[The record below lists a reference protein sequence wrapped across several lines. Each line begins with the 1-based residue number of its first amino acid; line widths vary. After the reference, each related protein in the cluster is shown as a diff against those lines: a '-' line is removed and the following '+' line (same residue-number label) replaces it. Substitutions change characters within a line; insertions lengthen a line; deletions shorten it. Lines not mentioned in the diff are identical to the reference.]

1 MRWTK
6 VGAACGALVMAVGG
20 HQAVH
25 AQTQAAD
32 FDQLMAMDEGSL
44 EGEIDSRFNAGL
56 TASNSAEMINGDDPR
71 YLWALE
77 TKTQCG
83 IALGYLKSST
93 KDPVSI
99 GKCARAY
106 ELMQMPPVPSAPI
119 VATPPTEP
127 YLPEQCKNE
136 VVGLVFFEFD
146 SSEVPAEAAQTINF
160 ARDNYRECAWRGF
173 TVTGHADRSG
183 SDAYNVGL
191 SEERAQAVV
200 NAMTSAGIPAD
211 MIASSAEGESNP
223 RVATDDGVREPQNRR
238 VEITAR

>member
-1 MRWTK
+1 M
-6 VGAACGALVMAVGG
+6 GAACGALALAVGG
-20 HQAVH
+20 HQVAF
-25 AQTQAAD
+25 AQTKAAD
-32 FDQLMAMDEGSL
+32 FDQLMAMSEGSL
-44 EGEIDSRFNAGL
+44 ESEIGSRFNEGL
-56 TASNSAEMINGDDPR
+56 AASNSAELINGDEPR

-77 TKTQCG
+77 TKAQCG

-106 ELMQMPPVPSAPI
+106 ELMQMPPAPSAPI
-119 VATPPTEP
+119 VAAPPTEP

-136 VVGLVFFEFD
+136 LVGIVFFEFD

-160 ARDNYRECAWRGF
+160 ARDNYRECAWRSF

-183 SDAYNVGL
+183 SDAYNLGL
-191 SEERAQAVV
+191 SEQRAEAVA
-200 NAMTSAGIPAD
+200 NAMASAGIPAS
-211 MIASSAEGESNP
+211 MITSSAKGESAP

-238 VEITAR
+238 VEITVR

>member
-6 VGAACGALVMAVGG
+6 VGAACGALALAMGG
-20 HQAVH
+20 HQVAF
-25 AQTQAAD
+25 AQTKAAD

-44 EGEIDSRFNAGL
+44 EGEIGSRYDDGL
-56 TASNSAEMINGDDPR
+56 AASNNPELINGDDPR

-93 KDPVSI
+93 KDPISI
-99 GKCARAY
+99 GKCARSH
-106 ELMQMPPVPSAPI
+106 ELMLMPPVPSAPI

-127 YLPEQCKNE
+127 YLPEQCKTD

-146 SSEVPAEAAQTINF
+146 SSDVPAEAAQTINF
-160 ARDNYRECAWRGF
+160 ARDNYRQCAWRGF
-173 TVTGHADRSG
+173 AVTGHADRSG
-183 SDAYNVGL
+183 SDDYNMGL
-191 SEERAQAVV
+191 SEARAEAVV

-211 MIASSAEGESNP
+211 LITSSAAGESNP

-238 VEITAR
+238 VEISVR

>member
-1 MRWTK
+1 MRWMK
-6 VGAACGALVMAVGG
+6 VGVAFGALALAMGG
-20 HQAVH
+20 HQVAF
-25 AQTQAAD
+25 AQTKAAD
-32 FDQLMAMDEGSL
+32 FDQLMGMSEDSL
-44 EGEIDSRFNAGL
+44 EGEIGSRFNDGL
-56 TASNSAEMINGDDPR
+56 AATNNPELISGDDPR

-99 GKCARAY
+99 GKCARAH
-106 ELMQMPPVPSAPI
+106 ELMLMPPAPPAPI

-127 YLPEQCKNE
+127 YLPEQCKNT

-146 SSEVPAEAAQTINF
+146 SSEVPDEAAQTINF
-160 ARDNYRECAWRGF
+160 ARDNYRECAWRGL

-183 SDAYNVGL
+183 TDAYNVGL

-200 NAMTSAGIPAD
+200 NAMSSAGIPASL
-211 MIASSAEGESNP
+211 ITSSAEGESNP
-223 RVATDDGVREPQNRR
+223 RVATDDGVREAQNRR
-238 VEITAR
+238 VEISVR